1 MNQAHLVE
9 IKKCLISLRQIYKDN
24 PRFDYGVL
32 EKRVEEIINF
42 LEDQLHDL
50 KTMTHDIA
58 KTLTSIEF
66 LVSRNA
72 PTSLTYFLILDSF
85 QRFQRAEKVFH
96 EIKKKYKNDE
106 GIQIQSCLDELHQY
120 LVQSKNSDDFQG
132 INFETYGSQTAI
144 EHLIESK
151 IISQRARSLISNFLI
166 SDTNRFDQKWNDRQL
181 KRIRNLLSDEEY
193 NFYNG
198 VFDSDKE
205 SSEVGTFNFYDKR
218 EALKCIIALMAY
230 TLVCQENEKIIRNEY
245 DHFPVITKEI
255 RELTHQKFHWLIG
268 GFQLSQADISDL
280 IKTITS
286 PNSSS
291 FKKFF
296 FSKKDF

>member
-1 MNQAHLVE
+1 MNQAQLVE
-9 IKKCLISLRQIYKDN
+9 IKKCLHSLKNIYKGN
-24 PRFDYGVL
+24 PKFDYEVL
-32 EKRVEEIINF
+32 EMRVSEILIF
-42 LEDQLHDL
+42 LDDQLHDL
-50 KTMTHDIA
+50 KTMSHDFA
-58 KTLTSIEF
+58 NTLKAFETLLSKK
-66 LVSRNA
+66 A
-72 PTSLTYFLILDSF
+72 PSSLTYFLILDSF
-85 QRFQRAEKVFH
+85 HRFPRAEKVFF
-96 EIKKKYKNDE
+96 EIKKKYKDDQDV
-106 GIQIQSCLDELHQY
+106 QIISSLNEVHEY
-120 LVQSKNSDDFQG
+120 LMQSKAFDDFTG
-132 INFETYGSQTAI
+132 DSFETYGCQTAI
-144 EHLIESK
+144 ENLINSK
-151 IISQRARSLISNFLI
+151 IISQRARCLILNFLI
-166 SDTNRFDQKWNDRQL
+166 LNNNRFDQNWIKKQVERINKLL
-181 KRIRNLLSDEEY
+181 KSEEY
-193 NFYNG
+193 NFYNK

-230 TLVCQENEKIIRNEY
+230 TLVCQENETIIKNEY